1 MPLSLRPVMNY
12 GWNMG
17 FQCWTALQPLSLAK
31 TAGHFVNNTPAHN
44 YIAASR
50 GDCIRRCF
58 VFFTPDACSFMKTRC
73 QTLQL
78 YQNTLSDPA
87 AEKHRFSSSVQF
99 GLRNPSTHR
108 NTQKKTKYGRR
119 QNWSKLCPS
128 ILNRGSY
135 FFNVCTISCQPIFI
149 TWFL

>member
-1 MPLSLRPVMNY
+1 MGPRVWCHRTRLEESYIKHNWKKKMPLSLRPVMN

-50 GDCIRRCF
+50 GDCIRRCY

-108 NTQKKTKYGRR
+108 NTPKKNGRR
-119 QNWSKLCPS
+119 QN
-128 ILNRGSY
+128 
-135 FFNVCTISCQPIFI
+135 
-149 TWFL
+149 

>member
-78 YQNTLSDPA
+78 YQNTDSHQVSNLDYEILPLT
-87 AEKHRFSSSVQF
+87 ET
-99 GLRNPSTHR
+99 P
-108 NTQKKTKYGRR
+108 KKK
-119 QNWSKLCPS
+119 QNMDGGK
-128 ILNRGSY
+128 
-135 FFNVCTISCQPIFI
+135 TDQSCVPPF
-149 TWFL
+149 